1 LSELLH
7 STFPTNAE
15 GFLNGALL
23 LIDKPLNWTSFDVV
37 NKVRGTLKARLNV
50 KKIKVG
56 HAGTLDP
63 LATGLLLI
71 CTGKWTKKI
80 DSLQGMPKQYTGSL
94 KLGAT
99 TPSYDAE
106 TEEDTTFDVSG
117 LTPEMIKSATEK
129 FTGQIEQ
136 VPPMYSALKKDGVPL
151 YKLARE
157 GQTIARKARTVTI
170 DTFDI
175 TSIEMPIVHFLVNCT
190 KGTYIRSLAHDL
202 GSSLD
207 NGGYLTSLVRTKIG
221 VYDVKDALSVE
232 EVIKGIEN
240 CKRKNNDK

>member
-1 LSELLH
+1 LSESLH
-7 STFPTNAE
+7 TAFPSNAE
-15 GFLNGALL
+15 QFLTGSLL
-23 LIDKPLNWTSFDVV
+23 LINKPLNWTSFDVV
-37 NKVRGTLKARLNV
+37 NKVRGTLKNRLNI

-80 DSLQGMPKQYTGSL
+80 DSLQGMPKQYTGSF

-106 TEEDTTFDVSG
+106 TEEDSTFSTDD
-117 LTPEMIKSATEK
+117 LTEEKIKTAAKS
-129 FTGQIEQ
+129 FVGQIQQ
-136 VPPMYSALKKDGVPL
+136 VPPMFSALKKDGIPL

-175 TSIEMPIVHFLVNCT
+175 TAIEMPIVHFLVDCT

-232 EVIKGIEN
+232 EVIKGIEGVVG
-240 CKRKNNDK
+240 

>member
-1 LSELLH
+1 MSESLH
-7 STFPTNAE
+7 TAFPSNAE
-15 GFLNGALL
+15 QFLTGSLL
-23 LIDKPLNWTSFDVV
+23 LINKPLNWTSFDVV
-37 NKVRGTLKARLNV
+37 NKVRGTLKNRLNI

-106 TEEDTTFDVSG
+106 TEEDSTFSTDD
-117 LTPEMIKSATEK
+117 LTEEKIKTAAKS
-129 FTGQIEQ
+129 FVGQIQQ
-136 VPPMYSALKKDGVPL
+136 VPPMFSALKKDGIPL

-175 TSIEMPIVHFLVNCT
+175 TAIEMPIVHFLVDCT

-232 EVIKGIEN
+232 EVIKGIEGVVG
-240 CKRKNNDK
+240 

>member
-1 LSELLH
+1 LSESLH
-7 STFPTNAE
+7 TAFPSNAE
-15 GFLNGALL
+15 QFLTGSLL
-23 LIDKPLNWTSFDVV
+23 LINKPLNWTSFDVV
-37 NKVRGTLKARLNV
+37 NKVRGTLKNRLNI

-106 TEEDTTFDVSG
+106 TEEDSTFSTDD
-117 LTPEMIKSATEK
+117 LTEEKIKTAAKS
-129 FTGQIEQ
+129 FVGQIQQ
-136 VPPMYSALKKDGVPL
+136 VPPMFSALKKDGIPL

-175 TSIEMPIVHFLVNCT
+175 TAIEMPIVHFLVDCT

-232 EVIKGIEN
+232 EVIKGIEGVVG
-240 CKRKNNDK
+240 

>member
-1 LSELLH
+1 MSESLH
-7 STFPTNAE
+7 TAFPSNAE
-15 GFLNGALL
+15 QFLTGSLL
-23 LIDKPLNWTSFDVV
+23 LINKPLNWTSFDVV
-37 NKVRGTLKARLNV
+37 NKVRGTLKNRLNI

-80 DSLQGMPKQYTGSL
+80 DSLQGMPKQYTGSF

-106 TEEDTTFDVSG
+106 TEEDSTFSTDD
-117 LTPEMIKSATEK
+117 LTEEKIKTAAKS
-129 FTGQIEQ
+129 FVGQIQQ
-136 VPPMYSALKKDGVPL
+136 VPPMFSALKKDGIPL

-175 TSIEMPIVHFLVNCT
+175 TAIEMPIVHFLVDCT

-232 EVIKGIEN
+232 EVIKGIEGVVG
-240 CKRKNNDK
+240 

>member
-1 LSELLH
+1 LSESLH
-7 STFPTNAE
+7 TAFPSNAE
-15 GFLNGALL
+15 QFLTGSLL
-23 LIDKPLNWTSFDVV
+23 LINKPLNWTSFDVV
-37 NKVRGTLKARLNV
+37 NKVRGTLKNRLNI

-80 DSLQGMPKQYTGSL
+80 DSLQGMPKQYTGSF

-106 TEEDTTFDVSG
+106 TEEDSTFSTDD
-117 LTPEMIKSATEK
+117 LTEEKIKTAAKS
-129 FTGQIEQ
+129 FVGQIQQ
-136 VPPMYSALKKDGVPL
+136 VPPMFSALKKDGIPL

-175 TSIEMPIVHFLVNCT
+175 TAIEMPIVHFLVDCT

-221 VYDVKDALSVE
+221 VYNVKDALSVE
-232 EVIKGIEN
+232 EVIKGIEGVVG
-240 CKRKNNDK
+240 